1 MKHNETHAA
10 VSKISLPV
18 DRIRDNINNEGSV
31 NPDTRQ
37 LTPSTA
43 SQSRGK
49 HFAHDPAYAGNNYT
63 QLIRSFWFSFS
74 FFLVRACV
82 RARWYNLEK
91 YATVTTLVRERT
103 SPAVITIQN
112 IPSRCRAD
120 DRALNSSYYTNSL
133 CHGQPNTTKT
143 CLLIHIYSS
152 QKNVLQDRDHSC
164 DNQSIRPQLGD
175 KLQLP
180 IFHFGRLCGFDGI
193 TETGV
198 EVQSSRDVVPKQGLN
213 DRGLN
218 RTSANRLTLKV
229 LPRAAARS
237 RRLTSQW
244 TSRQPIRVT
253 SI

>member
-18 DRIRDNINNEGSV
+18 DSIRDNINNEGSV

-152 QKNVLQDRDHSC
+152 PKNRFARPRPFMWQSVNQTTTRWQTTTSNFSFRTPLWLWWDHRNWRGSA
-164 DNQSIRPQLGD
+164 
-175 KLQLP
+175 KLK
-180 IFHFGRLCGFDGI
+180 GCC
-193 TETGV
+193 
-198 EVQSSRDVVPKQGLN
+198 S
-213 DRGLN
+213 
-218 RTSANRLTLKV
+218 
-229 LPRAAARS
+229 
-237 RRLTSQW
+237 
-244 TSRQPIRVT
+244 
-253 SI
+253 